1 MERTMAAMVTEEFQ
15 NIAPL
20 VVSPKAACLLIDCST
35 TRLYELLNSG
45 EISSYRDG
53 KSRKIIVASLK
64 DLIERRLREEGA
76 KEQRGW
82 TERATLARVKKRKLM
97 RPTGHKL

>member
-1 MERTMAAMVTEEFQ
+1 MATSVTEESQ

-20 VVSPKAACLLIDCST
+20 VTSPKVACVVIDCSM

-53 KSRKIIVASLK
+53 KSRKIPVASLK
-64 DLIERRLREEGA
+64 DHIARRLREEGA
-76 KEQRGW
+76 KEKRGW

-97 RPTGHKL
+97 RQTGHQE

>member
-1 MERTMAAMVTEEFQ
+1 MERTMASSVTEESH

-20 VVSPKAACLLIDCST
+20 VTSPKVARVLIDCSM

-53 KSRKIIVASLK
+53 KSRKIIVSSLK
-64 DLIERRLREEGA
+64 DLIERRLREEAA
-76 KEQRGW
+76 KEKRGW

-97 RPTGHKL
+97 RPTGHQL